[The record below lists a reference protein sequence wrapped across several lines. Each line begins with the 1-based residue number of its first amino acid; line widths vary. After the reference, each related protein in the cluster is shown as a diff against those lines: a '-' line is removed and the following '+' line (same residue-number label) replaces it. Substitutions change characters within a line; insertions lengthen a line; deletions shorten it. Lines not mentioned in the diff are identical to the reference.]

1 MKNNSSQA
9 SSQKTSM
16 DMSSRNVPLLRYAS
30 VDIEARLS
38 LPSGSFTTPALSS
51 SLLGGIMLMLIVYTP
66 AFLFRESG
74 AGVLVWRYLTAFERV
89 PILIMF
95 LSTWSVS
102 MLTIKGLKIAGQRK
116 AFEILFSPSD
126 PEWSIARGNAMQVVD
141 AIESRVQGVEQF
153 MYLNRV
159 TSVLRSIRNVGRV
172 GDIDEMMQHRADNQ
186 ELQIDG
192 GYVVVKG
199 FIWAIP
205 VLGFIGTVA
214 GLTQA
219 IGKFGGVLSNKNSDL
234 TAITGQLT
242 QVIGGLDTAFVTTGE
257 SLLAALTIHLLL
269 TFLRRADDQ
278 FMDECRDQCAR
289 NVTGRVRVSGDVG

>member
-1 MKNNSSQA
+1 MTQFSNRA
-9 SSQKTSM
+9 SSDKHADAHSAP
-16 DMSSRNVPLLRYAS
+16 PLLRYAS
-30 VDIEARLS
+30 VDPEARLS

-51 SLLGGIMLMLIVYTP
+51 SLLGGIMLMLIVYVP
-66 AFLFRESG
+66 AFIFRESG
-74 AGVLVWRYLTAFERV
+74 TGALVWKYLTAFERV

-102 MLTIKGLKIAGQRK
+102 MLTIKGLKIASQRK
-116 AFEILFSPSD
+116 AFQIQFSPND

-141 AIESRVQGVEQF
+141 AIESRVQGVDNF

-278 FMDECRDQCAR
+278 FMDECREQCAR

>member
-1 MKNNSSQA
+1 MRQVSNFSG
-9 SSQKTSM
+9 SQKHSQE
-16 DMSSRNVPLLRYAS
+16 PLLRYAS

-38 LPSGSFTTPALSS
+38 LPSGAFTTPALSS

-74 AGVLVWRYLTAFERV
+74 GGVLVWKYLTAFERV